1 MEANLKCVETLE
13 RQVKENQPELA
24 MMTAQILKSG
34 GKFSTDFGLS
44 HSPLTVAIQSSLLHQ
59 EDQAHLAQSTA
70 RNDYYYYPCL

>member
-34 GKFSTDFGLS
+34 GKFSTD
-44 HSPLTVAIQSSLLHQ
+44 VV
-59 EDQAHLAQSTA
+59 DQVMTRLVPNT
-70 RNDYYYYPCL
+70 RKD